1 MTSTPNPSDATNPTD
16 RTGGDSPTD
25 LASPADLLDLT
36 GRVIVVTGA
45 GGGIGAGIA
54 NRLVAAGADVVAHT
68 RSTPVDSTNRSGEPL
83 PVITADLVTE
93 DGPATVIDQT
103 LSLRGRIDGLVNNAA
118 IQPIAPLAEL
128 ADADWRAMIDTDLTA
143 AHRLSQLAASAMIE
157 QGEGG
162 TIVHIASIEASQPA
176 PDHEHYGVA
185 KAALVMHARAAA
197 SAYGRHG
204 IRVNAVSPGL
214 IDRDGLAEQWPDG
227 VARWQANAP
236 LGRLGTPEDV
246 GDACVFLCSDLSR
259 WITGTDLLVDG
270 GVLTRPT
277 W

>member
-1 MTSTPNPSDATNPTD
+1 VTTTPNQPDGADPNLRSDDAALPT
-16 RTGGDSPTD
+16 
-25 LASPADLLDLT
+25 PAELLDLT
-36 GRVIVVTGA
+36 GRVIIVTGA
-45 GGGIGAGIA
+45 GGGIGSGIA
-54 NRLVAAGADVVAHT
+54 RRLVAAGADVVAHT
-68 RSTPVDSTNRSGEPL
+68 RATPVEVTDRDGD
-83 PVITADLVTE
+83 PVPVVTADLVAE

-103 LSLRGRIDGLVNNAA
+103 MALRGRIDGLVNNAA

-128 ADADWRAMIDTDLTA
+128 ADEDWRAMIDTDLTA
-143 AHRLSQLAASAMIE
+143 AHRLTRLAASAMVE
-157 QGEGG
+157 AGTGG

-176 PDHEHYGVA
+176 PNHEHYGVA

-197 SAYGRHG
+197 SAYGRHR
-204 IRVNAVSPGL
+204 IRVNSVSPGL

-227 VARWQANAP
+227 VTRWTAAAP
-236 LGRLGTPEDV
+236 LGRLGSPDDV

-259 WITGTDLLVDG
+259 WITGIDLLVDG